1 MMTMRVYEQE
11 VPMKFVQVMKVK
23 TSRFPEVEAA
33 HEEWL
38 KATEGHR
45 TVTREVVCENRDKPG
60 EYWIVVEFP
69 TYEDAMR
76 NNDLPA
82 TAQIAQKMA
91 ALCDAPT
98 EFLNLDVLRVD

>member
-1 MMTMRVYEQE
+1 MIPTLIYKQE
-11 VPMKFVQVMKVK
+11 ALMKFVQVMKVT
-23 TSRFPEVEAA
+23 TSRFSEMEAA

-38 KATEGHR
+38 KATEGQR
-45 TVTREVVCENRDKPG
+45 TVTRELICENRDKPG

-82 TAQIAQKMA
+82 TAQIAEKMT
-91 ALCDAPT
+91 ALCEAPT